1 MLTYIVH
8 RLAEIVLVLF
18 IVSFVCFGIFQ
29 YLGDPVLAVVGHRY
43 ANQIVIAEARQRLG
57 LDKPIYIQYL
67 RFISKAFRGDFGF
80 SYTKI
85 RPVLNVIA
93 DRIPATLELITV
105 ATAIAILLGGI
116 FGIVASVR
124 PHSVLSKLAL
134 VFSLFGISVPTFLA
148 GLLFIMLFAVTLGWL
163 PAFGRGETVR
173 IGYWTTGF
181 LTADGLLHLVLPAT
195 TLALYQLAMILR
207 LVRAE
212 MVEVLSHDY
221 VRSAWAKGLPRV
233 RVICK
238 HALRNAL
245 IPVVTVV
252 GLQFGAMLGFSIV
265 TETIFQWPGLGK
277 LLIDTLYNNDSPVIV
292 VYILFMAVVISF
304 INLGV
309 DILYVILDPRIHYD

>member
-1 MLTYIVH
+1 MISYIT
-8 RLAEIVLVLF
+8 RRIAELSVVLL
-18 IVSFVCFGIFQ
+18 IVSFICFGIFQ
-29 YLGDPVLAVVGHRY
+29 YLGDPVLAVVGYRY
-43 ANQIVIAEARQRLG
+43 ANPKVVAEARQRLG
-57 LDKPIYIQYL
+57 LDKPIYVQYL
-67 RFISKAFRGDFGF
+67 RFISKAVRSDFGF

-93 DRIPATLELITV
+93 DRIPATLELVVV
-105 ATAIAILLGGI
+105 ATAIAILLGGVLGVI
-116 FGIVASVR
+116 AGVK
-124 PHSVLSKLAL
+124 PHSVLSKSAL
-134 VFSLFGISVPTFLA
+134 VASLFGISIPTFLS
-148 GLLFIMLFAVTLGWL
+148 GLLLIMLFAVTLGWF
-163 PAFGRGETVR
+163 PAFGRGQTVR
-173 IGYWTTGF
+173 VGFWTTGF
-181 LTADGLLHLVLPAT
+181 LTRDGLLHLVLPAI

-252 GLQFGAMLGFSIV
+252 GLQFGEMLGFSIV
-265 TETIFQWPGLGK
+265 TETVFQWPGLGK

-292 VYILFMAVVISF
+292 VYIIFMALVISL
-304 INLGV
+304 INLAV
-309 DILYVILDPRIHYD
+309 DIGYVFLDPRICYD